1 MMSSS
6 SLPKSTHFSPR
17 EVHEAHPH
25 RRHAAG
31 RTTTPRVASFD
42 PHRRPLLWSAPET
55 SSSCIIIIII
65 QKKCQT
71 LLHIRVW
78 NAPRICVFFLRDV
91 HFYATHVDTHA
102 RVRPRRIPTDGRIDT
117 YTSSSCLHHRRLCIT
132 RRRAPRASR
141 WRRHHHRHHAARGRW
156 RRRQHPNAPPVDA
169 LHEPRRWPWRTRD
182 GWPRCNN
189 RCDEKFPT

>member
-1 MMSSS
+1 MSSSS
-6 SLPKSTHFSPR
+6 SLPKSRHFSPR

-55 SSSCIIIIII
+55 SSSLKRV

-71 LLHIRVW
+71 LVRIRVW
-78 NAPRICVFFLRDV
+78 NAPRICVFFLRGV
-91 HFYATHVDTHA
+91 HFYTRTSTHVDTRARA
-102 RVRPRRIPTDGRIDT
+102 RVVHRRTDASIR
-117 YTSSSCLHHRRLCIT
+117 TSSSCLHHRRLCT
-132 RRRAPRASR
+132 RRRSPRASR
-141 WRRHHHRHHAARGRW
+141 WRRHHRHHAARGRW
-156 RRRQHPNAPPVDA
+156 RRRQHPNAP
-169 LHEPRRWPWRTRD
+169 LEPRRSPWRTRD